1 MAIRNI
7 AVWFVA
13 EGFDTNAIEQKLK
26 NCVFSWLHSWLV
38 ALATN
43 VMGPNRKL
51 QIEGNLMSKL
61 KAPPFACAALL
72 FFGCNSMTQAAD
84 ILDQGWN
91 DTTLSNWHDLSQG
104 SRILPLSW
112 ALALE
117 APASEEKFMSD
128 KTISAYGYM
137 PYQPSYNGKRF
148 TLPMGFVLD
157 DSHDSKLSF
166 TKLRWFFGQG
176 TQEPWVGMNCSAC
189 HTAQINFEGQNLVIN
204 GGPTNADFQ
213 NFFKALRAALT
224 TTASDPEKFER
235 FAKNVLEDDLSDG
248 NRQRLKKS
256 LESLNAFYAQ
266 NESLNATDLQYGPGR
281 LDAVGHIFNKI
292 SQVTQAKPPTPNPSD
307 APVSYPFLW
316 NTPQHD
322 FLQWNGMVSKTEIHS
337 IIPGGD
343 GLDIGGLGRN
353 AGEAIGVYADIQMVK
368 ENTDKPGFVSSV
380 NVKNLEVL
388 EHSLYSLKP
397 PRWPGSLP
405 EDLTS
410 GAKLF
415 TDNCAGCHA
424 PLART
429 DLTKPIKA
437 VMIHISAN
445 DKFNAQSPKDST
457 IGTDPWMACN
467 AYQFKADAGV
477 LAGYLKADKT
487 KEPIQSNEPLY
498 NMLGVTVLETLLGK
512 GRDVAELVFDGLLG
526 IDPKPQK
533 VPGLRDNAMFSSVD
547 EKALRLINCYRDSQ
561 KVALLAYKA
570 RPLTG
575 IWATAPYLHNGSVP
589 TLNDLLLPPRQRPSS
604 FYTGTNEFDNQKVGF
619 KTEKSDKNW
628 FLFDTKLEGN
638 SNAGHDYGVG
648 SLSDIQRSQ
657 LLDYLKSL

>member
-1 MAIRNI
+1 
-7 AVWFVA
+7 
-13 EGFDTNAIEQKLK
+13 
-26 NCVFSWLHSWLV
+26 
-38 ALATN
+38 
-43 VMGPNRKL
+43 
-51 QIEGNLMSKL
+51 MSKL

-72 FFGCNSMTQAAD
+72 FFGCHSMTQAAD
-84 ILDQGWN
+84 ILDQGWS
-91 DTTLSNWHDLSQG
+91 DTTQSNWLELSQG
-104 SRILPLSW
+104 SRILPFSW

-117 APASEEKFMSD
+117 EPASEEKFMSD
-128 KTISAYGYM
+128 KTISAYGYT
-137 PYQPSYNGKRF
+137 PYYPSYNGKRF

-176 TQEPWVGMNCSAC
+176 TKEPWVGMNCSAC

-213 NFFKALRAALT
+213 NFFKALRAALN

-235 FAKNVLEDDLSDG
+235 FAKSVLGDDLSKG

-256 LESLNAFYAQ
+256 LDSLNAFYAQ
-266 NESLNATDLQYGPGR
+266 NETLNATDLQYGPGR
-281 LDAVGHIFNKI
+281 LDAVGHILNKI
-292 SQVTQAKPPTPNPSD
+292 SQVTQATPPTPNPSD

-316 NTPQHD
+316 NTHQHNV
-322 FLQWNGMVSKTEIHS
+322 LQWNGMVSKHQLPS
-337 IIPGGD
+337 IKNDG
-343 GLDIGGLGRN
+343 GLDAGGLGRN
-353 AGEAIGVYADIQMVK
+353 AGEAIGVFADIRPVK
-368 ENTDKPGFVSSV
+368 ENPAKAGFVSSV
-380 NVKNLEVL
+380 NVKNLDVL
-388 EHSLYSLKP
+388 ERSLYTLKP
-397 PRWPGSLP
+397 PRWPGQLP
-405 EDLTS
+405 KDLTP

-415 TDNCAGCHA
+415 ADNCVGCHA
-424 PLART
+424 TLPRNDLAT
-429 DLTKPIKA
+429 PIEA
-437 VMIHISAN
+437 VMVPISAN
-445 DKFNAQSPKDST
+445 ENLNPRGPNDRT
-457 IGTDPWMACN
+457 ISTDPWMACN

-477 LAGYLKADKT
+477 LAGYPRVDKSKA
-487 KEPIQSNEPLY
+487 PIQSNDLLY

-512 GRDVAELVFDGLLG
+512 GRDVAELAFDGLLG
-526 IDPKPQK
+526 IDTKPQK
-533 VPGLRDNAMFSSVD
+533 VPGFKDRALFSEVD
-547 EKALRLINCYRDSQ
+547 EKALRLINCYRDSP

-589 TLNDLLLPPRQRPSS
+589 TLNDLLLPPRQRPST
-604 FYTGTNEFDNQKVGF
+604 FYTGTNEFDNQRVGF

-648 SLSDIQRSQ
+648 RLSDVQRSQ

>member
-1 MAIRNI
+1 
-7 AVWFVA
+7 
-13 EGFDTNAIEQKLK
+13 
-26 NCVFSWLHSWLV
+26 
-38 ALATN
+38 
-43 VMGPNRKL
+43 
-51 QIEGNLMSKL
+51 MSKL

-112 ALALE
+112 ARALE
-117 APASEEKFMSD
+117 EPASEERFMND
-128 KTISAYGYM
+128 KTISAYGYT
-137 PYQPSYNGKRF
+137 PYHPSYKGKRL

-157 DSHDSKLSF
+157 DSNDSKLSF
-166 TKLRWFFGQG
+166 TKLRWFYDQG
-176 TQEPWVGMNCSAC
+176 TKEPWVGMNCSAC

-213 NFFKALRAALT
+213 NFFKELRAALS

-235 FAKNVLEDDLSDG
+235 FAKHVLEDDLSKG

-256 LESLNAFYAQ
+256 LDSLNAFYAQ
-266 NESLNATDLQYGPGR
+266 NETLNATDLQYGPGR

-322 FLQWNGMVSKTEIHS
+322 VLQWNGMVGKKTLLS
-337 IIPGGD
+337 IKKDG
-343 GLDIGGLGRN
+343 GLDVGGLGRN
-353 AGEAIGVYADIQMVK
+353 AGEAIGVYADIRPVK
-368 ENTDKPGFVSSV
+368 EPAKSGFVSSV
-380 NVKNLEVL
+380 NVKNLDVL
-388 EHSLYSLKP
+388 ERSLYTLKP
-397 PRWPGSLP
+397 PQWPGSLP
-405 EDLTS
+405 KDLAP

-415 TDNCAGCHA
+415 TSNCAGCHA
-424 PLART
+424 PLDRN
-429 DLTKPIKA
+429 DLTTAITA
-437 VMIHISAN
+437 VMIPISAS
-445 DKFNAQSPKDST
+445 DHFNAQSPKDST

-477 LAGYLKADKT
+477 LAGYSKGGDP
-487 KEPIQSNEPLY
+487 KETIQPNDLLY
-498 NMLGVTVLETLLGK
+498 NMLGVTVLNTLIGK
-512 GRDVAELVFDGLLG
+512 GRDVAELAFNGLLG
-526 IDPKPQK
+526 IDTKPQK
-533 VPGLRDNAMFSSVD
+533 VPGFKDRALFGEID
-547 EKALRLINCYRDSQ
+547 EKALRLINCYRDSP
-561 KVALLAYKA
+561 KAPLLAYKA

-589 TLNDLLLPPRQRPSS
+589 TLNDLLLPPHQRPSS

-628 FLFDTKLEGN
+628 FLFNTKLVGN

>member
-1 MAIRNI
+1 MN
-7 AVWFVA
+7 
-13 EGFDTNAIEQKLK
+13 
-26 NCVFSWLHSWLV
+26 
-38 ALATN
+38 
-43 VMGPNRKL
+43 
-51 QIEGNLMSKL
+51 KL

-72 FFGCNSMTQAAD
+72 FFGAHSMAQAAD
-84 ILDQGWN
+84 ILDQGWS
-91 DTTLSNWHDLSQG
+91 DTTQSNWLELSQG

-117 APASEEKFMSD
+117 EPGSEEKFMSD
-128 KTISAYGYM
+128 KTISAYGYT
-137 PYQPSYNGKRF
+137 PYRPSYNGKRF

-176 TQEPWVGMNCSAC
+176 SREPWVGMNCSAC
-189 HTAQINFEGQNLVIN
+189 HTAQIKFEEQNLVIN

-213 NFFKALRAALT
+213 NFFKYFREALSK
-224 TTASDPEKFER
+224 TASDPEKFER
-235 FAKNVLEDDLSDG
+235 FAKSVLGDDLSKG

-256 LESLNAFYAQ
+256 LDSLNAFYAQ
-266 NESLNATDLQYGPGR
+266 NETLNATDLQYGPGR
-281 LDAVGHIFNKI
+281 LDAVGHILNKI

-316 NTPQHD
+316 NTHQHNV
-322 FLQWNGMVSKTEIHS
+322 LQWNGMVSKHQLPS
-337 IIPGGD
+337 IKNDG
-343 GLDIGGLGRN
+343 GLDAGGLGRN
-353 AGEAIGVYADIQMVK
+353 AGEAIGVFADIRPVK
-368 ENTDKPGFVSSV
+368 ESAAKAGFVSSV
-380 NVKNLEVL
+380 NVKNLDVL
-388 EHSLYSLKP
+388 ERSLYSLKP
-397 PRWPGSLP
+397 PRWPGQLP
-405 EDLTS
+405 NDLAL

-415 TDNCAGCHA
+415 KDNCSGCHTHIV
-424 PLART
+424 RD
-429 DLTKPIKA
+429 DLTTAITA
-437 VMIHISAN
+437 VMIPISAN
-445 DKFNAQSPKDST
+445 DNFNAQSPQDST

-477 LAGYLKADKT
+477 LTGYSKVDKSGT
-487 KEPIQSNEPLY
+487 IKSNDLLY

-512 GRDVAELVFDGLLG
+512 GRDVAELAFDGLLG
-526 IDPKPQK
+526 IDTKPQK
-533 VPGLRDNAMFSSVD
+533 VPGFKDRALFSRLD
-547 EKALRLINCYRDSQ
+547 EKALRLYNCYRASST
-561 KVALLAYKA
+561 VPLLAYKA

-589 TLNDLLLPPRQRPSS
+589 TLNDLLLPPHQRPST
-604 FYTGTNEFDNQKVGF
+604 FYTGTNEFDDKKVGF

-648 SLSDIQRSQ
+648 KLNDIQRSQ

>member
-1 MAIRNI
+1 
-7 AVWFVA
+7 
-13 EGFDTNAIEQKLK
+13 
-26 NCVFSWLHSWLV
+26 
-38 ALATN
+38 
-43 VMGPNRKL
+43 
-51 QIEGNLMSKL
+51 MSKL

-117 APASEEKFMSD
+117 EPASEERFMND
-128 KTISAYGYM
+128 KTISAYGYT
-137 PYQPSYNGKRF
+137 PYHPSYKGKRL

-213 NFFKALRAALT
+213 NFFKELRAALS

-235 FAKNVLEDDLSDG
+235 FAKHVLKDDLSKG
-248 NRQRLKKS
+248 NRHRLKKS
-256 LESLNAFYAQ
+256 LDSLNAFYAQ
-266 NESLNATDLQYGPGR
+266 NETLNATDLQYGPGR

-316 NTPQHD
+316 NTHQHNV
-322 FLQWNGMVSKTEIHS
+322 LQWNGMVSKAEINPL
-337 IIPGGD
+337 IPGGD
-343 GLDIGGLGRN
+343 GLDVGGLGRN
-353 AGEAIGVYADIQMVK
+353 AGEAIGVYADIRPVK
-368 ENTDKPGFVSSV
+368 ENPAKAGFVSSV
-380 NVKNLEVL
+380 NVKNLVVL

-405 EDLTS
+405 EDLSS

-424 PLART
+424 HLDRNDLAT
-429 DLTKPIKA
+429 PIKA
-437 VMIHISAN
+437 VMVPISAN
-445 DKFNAQSPKDST
+445 ENLNAQGPNDRT
-457 IGTDPWMACN
+457 ISTDPWMACN

-477 LAGYLKADKT
+477 LAGYPKVDKS
-487 KEPIQSNEPLY
+487 KEPIQSNDLLY

-512 GRDVAELVFDGLLG
+512 GRDVVELAFDGLLG

>member
-1 MAIRNI
+1 MN
-7 AVWFVA
+7 
-13 EGFDTNAIEQKLK
+13 
-26 NCVFSWLHSWLV
+26 
-38 ALATN
+38 
-43 VMGPNRKL
+43 
-51 QIEGNLMSKL
+51 KL

-72 FFGCNSMTQAAD
+72 FFSCNSVTQAAD

-112 ALALE
+112 ARALE
-117 APASEEKFMSD
+117 VPASEEKFMSD

-235 FAKNVLEDDLSDG
+235 FAKSVLEDDLSKG

-266 NESLNATDLQYGPGR
+266 NETLNATDLQYGPGR
-281 LDAVGHIFNKI
+281 LDAVGHILNKI

-322 FLQWNGMVSKTEIHS
+322 VLQWNGMVGKKTLPS
-337 IIPGGD
+337 IKKDG
-343 GLDIGGLGRN
+343 GLDVGGLGRN
-353 AGEAIGVYADIQMVK
+353 AGEAIGVYADIRPVK
-368 ENTDKPGFVSSV
+368 ENPAKPGFVSSV
-380 NVKNLEVL
+380 NVKNLDVL
-388 EHSLYSLKP
+388 ERSLYTLKP
-397 PRWPGSLP
+397 PQWPGSLP
-405 EDLTS
+405 KDLTS

-415 TDNCAGCHA
+415 TDNCAGCHV
-424 PLART
+424 PLDRN
-429 DLTKPIKA
+429 DLTTAIAA
-437 VMIHISAN
+437 VMIPISAN
-445 DKFNAQSPKDST
+445 DNFNAQSPKAST

-477 LAGYLKADKT
+477 LSGYPRVDKLG
-487 KEPIQSNEPLY
+487 PIQPNDRLY

-512 GRDVAELVFDGLLG
+512 GRDVAELAFDGLLG
-526 IDPKPQK
+526 IDTKPQK
-533 VPGLRDNAMFSSVD
+533 VPGFKDRALFSNAD
-547 EKALRLINCYRDSQ
+547 EKALRLYNCYRKSP
-561 KVALLAYKA
+561 KISLLAYKA

-589 TLNDLLLPPRQRPSS
+589 TLNDLLLPPRQRPST
-604 FYTGTNEFDNQKVGF
+604 FYTGTHEFDNQRVGF
-619 KTEKSDKNW
+619 KTDKSDKNW
-628 FLFDTKLEGN
+628 FLFDTTLEGN
-638 SNAGHDYGVG
+638 SNGGHDYGVG
-648 SLSDIQRSQ
+648 NLSDIQRSQ

>member
-1 MAIRNI
+1 MN
-7 AVWFVA
+7 
-13 EGFDTNAIEQKLK
+13 
-26 NCVFSWLHSWLV
+26 
-38 ALATN
+38 
-43 VMGPNRKL
+43 
-51 QIEGNLMSKL
+51 
-61 KAPPFACAALL
+61 
-72 FFGCNSMTQAAD
+72 
-84 ILDQGWN
+84 
-91 DTTLSNWHDLSQG
+91 
-104 SRILPLSW
+104 
-112 ALALE
+112 
-117 APASEEKFMSD
+117 D
-128 KTISAYGYM
+128 KTISAYGYT
-137 PYQPSYNGKRF
+137 PYHPSYKGKRL

-157 DSHDSKLSF
+157 DSNDSKLSF
-166 TKLRWFFGQG
+166 TKLRWFYDQG
-176 TQEPWVGMNCSAC
+176 TKEPWVGMNCSAC

-213 NFFKALRAALT
+213 NFFKELRAALSK
-224 TTASDPEKFER
+224 TASDPEKFER

>member
-1 MAIRNI
+1 
-7 AVWFVA
+7 
-13 EGFDTNAIEQKLK
+13 
-26 NCVFSWLHSWLV
+26 
-38 ALATN
+38 
-43 VMGPNRKL
+43 
-51 QIEGNLMSKL
+51 MSKL

-91 DTTLSNWHDLSQG
+91 DATLSNWHNLSQG
-104 SRILPLSW
+104 SRILPFSW

-117 APASEEKFMSD
+117 EPASEEKFMND
-128 KTISAYGYM
+128 KTISAYGYT
-137 PYQPSYNGKRF
+137 PYYPSYKGKQF

-176 TQEPWVGMNCSAC
+176 SQEPWVGMNCSAC

-213 NFFKALRAALT
+213 NFFKALSAALN
-224 TTASDPEKFER
+224 TTAADPEKFER
-235 FAKNVLEDDLSDG
+235 FAKSVLGDDLSNG

-266 NESLNATDLQYGPGR
+266 NATLNATDLQYGPGR
-281 LDAVGHIFNKI
+281 LDAVGHILNKI
-292 SQVTQAKPPTPNPSD
+292 SQVTQATPPTPNPSD

-322 FLQWNGMVSKTEIHS
+322 LLQWNGMVSKAKLPS
-337 IIPGGD
+337 IKKDG
-343 GLDIGGLGRN
+343 GLDVGGLGRN
-353 AGEAIGVYADIQMVK
+353 AGEAIGVYADIRPVK
-368 ENTDKPGFVSSV
+368 ENPAKAGFVSSV
-380 NVKNLEVL
+380 NVKNLEIL

-397 PRWPGSLP
+397 PRWPGPLP

-415 TDNCAGCHA
+415 ADNCVGCHA
-424 PLART
+424 TLPRN
-429 DLTKPIKA
+429 DLTTSIKA
-437 VMIHISAN
+437 VMVPISAN
-445 DKFNAQSPKDST
+445 ENLDPRGPNDRT
-457 IGTDPWMACN
+457 ISTDPWMACN

-477 LAGYLKADKT
+477 LSGYPKVDKSKA
-487 KEPIQSNEPLY
+487 PIQSNDLLY

-512 GRDVAELVFDGLLG
+512 GRDVAELAFDGLLG
-526 IDPKPQK
+526 IEPQPVK
-533 VPGLRDNAMFSSVD
+533 VPGFKDRALFSNVD
-547 EKALRLINCYRDSQ
+547 DKALRLIDCYRASPT
-561 KVALLAYKA
+561 VALLAYKA

-589 TLNDLLLPPRQRPSS
+589 TLNDLLLPPRQRPST
-604 FYTGTNEFDNQKVGF
+604 FYTGTNEFDNQRVGF

-628 FLFDTKLEGN
+628 FLFDTRLEGN
-638 SNAGHDYGVG
+638 SNAGHDYGV
-648 SLSDIQRSQ
+648 SRLSDIQRSQ

>member
-1 MAIRNI
+1 
-7 AVWFVA
+7 
-13 EGFDTNAIEQKLK
+13 
-26 NCVFSWLHSWLV
+26 
-38 ALATN
+38 
-43 VMGPNRKL
+43 
-51 QIEGNLMSKL
+51 MSTL

-117 APASEEKFMSD
+117 EPASEEKFMSD
-128 KTISAYGYM
+128 KTISAYGYT
-137 PYQPSYNGKRF
+137 PYNPSYKGKRL

-213 NFFKALRAALT
+213 NFFKELRAALS

-235 FAKNVLEDDLSDG
+235 FAKSVLEDDLSKG
-248 NRQRLKKS
+248 NRHRLKKS

-266 NESLNATDLQYGPGR
+266 NETLNATDLQYGPGR
-281 LDAVGHIFNKI
+281 LDAVGHILNKI
-292 SQVTQAKPPTPNPSD
+292 SQVTHATPPTPNPSD

-316 NTPQHD
+316 NTPQHNV
-322 FLQWNGMVSKTEIHS
+322 LQWNGMVSKAKLPS
-337 IIPGGD
+337 LIPDG
-343 GLDIGGLGRN
+343 GLDVGGLGRN
-353 AGEAIGVYADIQMVK
+353 AGEAIGVYADIRPVK
-368 ENTDKPGFVSSV
+368 EDRAKAGFVSSV
-380 NVKNLEVL
+380 NVKNLVVL

-397 PRWPGSLP
+397 PRWPGPLP
-405 EDLTS
+405 KDLTS
-410 GAKLF
+410 GARLF

-424 PLART
+424 PLDRN
-429 DLTKPIKA
+429 DLTTPIKA
-437 VMIHISAN
+437 VMVPIAANENLNPRGPNDRTIS
-445 DKFNAQSPKDST
+445 
-457 IGTDPWMACN
+457 TDPWMACN
-467 AYQFKADAGV
+467 AYQFTADAGV
-477 LAGYLKADKT
+477 LAGYPKAGKPKGT
-487 KEPIQSNEPLY
+487 IQPNDLLY
-498 NMLGVTVLETLLGK
+498 NMLGVTVLETLHGK
-512 GRDVAELVFDGLLG
+512 GRDVAKLAFDGLLG
-526 IDPKPQK
+526 IEPKPVK
-533 VPGLRDNAMFSSVD
+533 VPGFKDRALFSSVD
-547 EKALRLINCYRDSQ
+547 ERALRLINCYRASPQ
-561 KVALLAYKA
+561 VALLAYKA

-589 TLNDLLLPPRQRPSS
+589 TLNDLLLPPRQRPST
-604 FYTGTNEFDNQKVGF
+604 FYTGTNEFDNQRVGF
-619 KTEKSDKNW
+619 KTDKSDKNW

-638 SNAGHDYGVG
+638 SNSGHDYGVG
-648 SLSDIQRSQ
+648 RLSDIQRSQ

>member
-1 MAIRNI
+1 
-7 AVWFVA
+7 
-13 EGFDTNAIEQKLK
+13 
-26 NCVFSWLHSWLV
+26 
-38 ALATN
+38 
-43 VMGPNRKL
+43 
-51 QIEGNLMSKL
+51 MSKL

-117 APASEEKFMSD
+117 ESASEERFMND

-589 TLNDLLLPPRQRPSS
+589 TLNDLLLPPHQRPSS

-628 FLFDTKLEGN
+628 FLFNTKLVGN

>member
-1 MAIRNI
+1 MN
-7 AVWFVA
+7 
-13 EGFDTNAIEQKLK
+13 
-26 NCVFSWLHSWLV
+26 
-38 ALATN
+38 
-43 VMGPNRKL
+43 
-51 QIEGNLMSKL
+51 KL

-117 APASEEKFMSD
+117 EPTSEEKFMSD
-128 KTISAYGYM
+128 NTISAYGYT
-137 PYQPSYNGKRF
+137 PYNPSYKGKRL

-266 NESLNATDLQYGPGR
+266 NETLNATDLQYGPGR
-281 LDAVGHIFNKI
+281 LDAVGHILNKI
-292 SQVTQAKPPTPNPSD
+292 SQVTQANPPTPNPSD

-316 NTPQHD
+316 NTHQHNV
-322 FLQWNGMVSKTEIHS
+322 LQWNGMVSKSEINPL
-337 IIPGGD
+337 IPGGD
-343 GLDIGGLGRN
+343 GLDVGGLGRN
-353 AGEAIGVYADIQMVK
+353 AGEAIGVYADIRPVK
-368 ENTDKPGFVSSV
+368 ENPAKPGFVSSV
-380 NVKNLEVL
+380 NVKNLVVL

-397 PRWPGSLP
+397 PRWPGALP
-405 EDLTS
+405 KDLTS

-424 PLART
+424 PLERN
-429 DLTKPIKA
+429 DLTTPIKA
-437 VMIHISAN
+437 VMVPIAANEHLNPRGPNDRTIS
-445 DKFNAQSPKDST
+445 
-457 IGTDPWMACN
+457 TDPWMACN

-487 KEPIQSNEPLY
+487 KEPIQSNELLY

-526 IDPKPQK
+526 IEPQPVK
-533 VPGLRDNAMFSSVD
+533 VPGFKDRALFSSVD
-547 EKALRLINCYRDSQ
+547 EKALRLYNCYRASP

-604 FYTGTNEFDNQKVGF
+604 FYTGTHEFDNQKVGF